1 MNRICRKSR
10 ASAVHDAWQVVVIAG
25 VTALGGIETTE
36 AILGHSRVIAVVG
49 LSDMP
54 EKPSYSVAR
63 YLQSQGYRII
73 PVNPKLTGPVLGEEP
88 YRTLDDVLEK
98 VDLVDIFRRS
108 IDVPPVIEA
117 AIRIKASAVWLQLGI
132 VHEEAAKAARAAGI
146 DVVMDRCTA
155 IEHRRLVSDGK
166 LTS

>member
-1 MNRICRKSR
+1 MGEI
-10 ASAVHDAWQVVVIAG
+10 D
-25 VTALGGIETTE
+25 TIESVL
-36 AILGHSRVIAVVG
+36 ARSRVIAVVG
-49 LSDMP
+49 LSDIP
-54 EKPSYSVAR
+54 ERPSHCVAR
-63 YLQSQGYRII
+63 YLQSQGYRIF

-88 YRTLDDVLEK
+88 YRTLDDVPEK

-132 VHEEAAKAARAAGI
+132 VHEEAARAARAAGI

-155 IEHRRLVSDGK
+155 IEHRRLVRDGK